1 MKENKIKV
9 SLKEITRKY
18 ENGDGIENINL
29 DVYEGEL
36 LTLLGPSGCGK
47 TTLLRTIGGFLKL
60 DSGKI
65 VLDNEDVS
73 KLPPEKRPTAMVFQS
88 YNLWPHMTIFDNLA
102 FGLKIRKINKS
113 LIEDEI
119 KKILKLVKM
128 EGIEKK
134 YPSQLSGGQQQR
146 VAIARALLL
155 KPSLLLLDEPFSA
168 LDARIRAQ
176 MREEL
181 KKIQT
186 TLGIT
191 VVFVTHDQEEAM
203 TLSDRI
209 VVMNKGKFEQIG
221 TPGEIYDK
229 PKSKFVAGFIGNMN
243 FFEKGSAVIA
253 VRPEN
258 ILLKKEAQSE
268 YTGSIEN
275 VMILGHYAEVNVKT
289 EVGTVKSY
297 ISREEASNYKIA
309 ETVSILFEKYHSYSS

>member
-9 SLKEITRKY
+9 SLKGLTRKY

-29 DVYEGEL
+29 DIYEGEL

-60 DSGKI
+60 ASGEI
-65 VLDNEDVS
+65 MLDNEDIS

-102 FGLKIRKINKS
+102 FGLKIRKISKN

-119 KKILKLVKM
+119 KKVLELVKM
-128 EGIEKK
+128 EGVEKK

-186 TLGIT
+186 KLGIT

-221 TPGEIYDK
+221 TPSEIYDK

-243 FFEKGSAVIA
+243 FFEKGKEVIA

-258 ILLKKEAQSE
+258 ILLRKEAKSR
-268 YTGSIEN
+268 YIGAIEN

-289 EVGTVKSY
+289 EAGTVKSY
-297 ISREEASNYKIA
+297 ISREEASNYKVA
-309 ETVSILFEKYHSYSS
+309 ETVSILFEKYHSYSN